1 MKIQAI
7 YTKVNGVR
15 VYLISMESKIIE
27 MGITTK
33 EKFLM
38 VRNSEMECIALVKE
52 MFTMDHFIIIKA
64 MDLEK

>member
-15 VYLISMESKIIE
+15 VYLISMENKIIE
-27 MGITTK
+27 MGITIK

>member
-1 MKIQAI
+1 
-7 YTKVNGVR
+7 
-15 VYLISMESKIIE
+15 MESKIIE

-38 VRNSEMECIALVKE
+38 VRNSEMERIALVKE
-52 MFTMDHFIIIKA
+52 MFTLDHFIIIKA

>member
-15 VYLISMESKIIE
+15 VYPISMESKIIE

-38 VRNSEMECIALVKE
+38 VRNSEMERIALVKE
-52 MFTMDHFIIIKA
+52 MFTLDHFIIIKA

>member
-38 VRNSEMECIALVKE
+38 VRNSEMERIALVKE
-52 MFTMDHFIIIKA
+52 MFTLDHFIIIKV

>member
-38 VRNSEMECIALVKE
+38 VRNSEMERIALVKE
-52 MFTMDHFIIIKA
+52 MFTLDHFITIKA